1 MIDNAMDKIIEVI
14 DAVNDYVG
22 RCVAVLVLLM
32 TLTAIGV
39 VTLRYAFDTG
49 FVWMQEL
56 YVWMHGL
63 LFTLG
68 AGYALRHDRHVRVD
82 IFYAEISPRRKAW
95 VNLLGTTFLLFPMI
109 AVILWTSFPYVLD
122 SWQRFETS
130 YQAGGMKGLFI
141 LKTALLL
148 FCLFLF
154 IQGVALL
161 LKNLREVR
169 RGG

>member
-1 MIDNAMDKIIEVI
+1 MDKIIKAI
-14 DAVNDYVG
+14 DAVNEQIG
-22 RCVAVLVLLM
+22 RCTAVLVLLM
-32 TLTAIGV
+32 TLTAVGV
-39 VTLRYAFDTG
+39 VVLRYGFDTG

-82 IFYAEISPRRKAW
+82 IFYADMSPRRKAW
-95 VNLLGTTFLLFPMI
+95 VNLCGTLFLLFPMI
-109 AVILWTSFPYVLD
+109 AVIIRTSFPYVLD

-130 YQAGGMKGLFI
+130 YQAGGMKGLFL

-148 FCLFLF
+148 FCLFLGL
-154 IQGVALL
+154 QALALL
-161 LKNLREVR
+161 LQNIREVR
-169 RGG
+169 RGS